1 MNKLA
6 RIFVYALLL
15 SLAAA
20 VASAQRPANTIDA
33 YAAFSEMRAN
43 APVGG

>member
-20 VASAQRPANTIDA
+20 ATSAQSPANTIDA
-33 YAAFSEMRAN
+33 YAACLQ
-43 APVGG
+43 